1 MTTVFSGIQ
10 PSGVITIGN
19 YIGAIQQF
27 LPLQDQHE
35 CFYCIVNQHAITL
48 PQDPKELRERTRSL
62 AAIYLAA
69 GLDPDKVTLFIQSE
83 VPAHA
88 QLAWIMQSISYVGEL
103 ERMIQYKEKAAT
115 QGESVPTGL
124 LTYPPLMAADILL
137 YKADYVPVGED
148 QKQHIEI
155 TRDLAHR
162 FNKRYAPLF
171 TLPKMMTPK
180 KGARIYSLQNPLKK
194 MSKSDTNQNGYITL
208 LDPPNVIEK
217 KIKRAQTDTGTEIRY
232 DPKNKPGIS
241 NLMTIYAAFTGKTFD
256 QLTADYQ
263 GKGYG
268 HFKLDLAE
276 IISNELTPLQERYN
290 HLIESAAL
298 DEILDKGAEKANQI
312 ASRTLDEVEA
322 AMGLSRS

>member
-1 MTTVFSGIQ
+1 MSTVFSGIQ

-27 LPLQDQHE
+27 LPLQDQHD
-35 CFYCIVNQHAITL
+35 CYFCIVNQHAITL
-48 PQDPKELRERTRSL
+48 PQDPKELRERTRGL

-69 GLDPDKVTLFIQSE
+69 GLDPEKVTLFIQSE

-103 ERMIQYKEKAAT
+103 ERMIQYKEKASR

-137 YKADYVPVGED
+137 YKADFVPVGED

-162 FNKRYAPLF
+162 FNQRYAPIF
-171 TLPKMMTPK
+171 TLPKMMIPK
-180 KGARIYSLQNPLKK
+180 QGARIYSLQNPQKK
-194 MSKSDTNQNGYITL
+194 MSKSDSNQNGYITL
-208 LDPPNVIEK
+208 LDPPDVIEK

-232 DPKNKPGIS
+232 DLDNKPGIS

-256 QLTADYQ
+256 QITTAYQ

-276 IISNELTPLQERYN
+276 IIANQLAPLQERYN
-290 HLIESAAL
+290 QLIESADL
-298 DEILDKGAEKANQI
+298 DEILDRGAEKANQI
-312 ASRTLDEVEA
+312 AQRTLAEVEA
-322 AMGLSRS
+322 AMGLTRS